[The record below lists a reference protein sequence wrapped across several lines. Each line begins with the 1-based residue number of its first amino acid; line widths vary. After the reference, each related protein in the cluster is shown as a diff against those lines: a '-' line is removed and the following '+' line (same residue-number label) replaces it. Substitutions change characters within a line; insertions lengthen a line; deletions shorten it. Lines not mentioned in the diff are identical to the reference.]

1 MKQLLRAIGLLL
13 ILGLVATS
21 IFAGGT
27 KESAEMEGEDGP
39 TTIIYYLWDD
49 PTYARIVEA
58 FNESQD
64 EIFVD
69 AQYIPAGD
77 YEAKLTTLLSGGAE
91 MDAFMQK
98 RQADRFPHY
107 ASGYIE
113 PLEDLVAKHDYDF
126 DMVSAYEDIL
136 KVDGRLLAIPF
147 RGASHYT
154 YFNKRVFAEAGLP
167 TPETYVEKGEWTWEK
182 FEEVAN
188 DVATGDGTVYGGLLY
203 TWGSQHYFPA
213 FQHGVEFVNA
223 EGEIDMHQSVI
234 ESLNMRKRLEESLAI
249 YPLVELKVTK
259 THYSQ
264 AFYRGNLG
272 MLIIGEWF
280 PGMMISAR
288 EEGLLQGFTW
298 DDWGVTRMP
307 MPSDMDQYYGVGNPT
322 FNHVHADSDKKDA
335 AFKFISWM
343 GGPEGAEVVAKA
355 GFLPPLMTEEV
366 RASLATA
373 LPDESSLKYFT
384 ETVPLRSTYQSPYG
398 SRVEQ
403 FMARI
408 AEDYMQGEI
417 SSANLQDEIIVGLTE
432 IIETTN

>member
-13 ILGLVATS
+13 ILGLLATPLFS
-21 IFAGGT
+21 SGSQ
-27 KESAEMEGEDGP
+27 ESAQAEGEDGP

-49 PTYARIVEA
+49 PTYERIVDA

-98 RQADRFPHY
+98 RQADMFPHY
-107 ASGYIE
+107 ASGYIQ
-113 PLEDLVAKHDYDF
+113 PLEELVEKHNYDLE
-126 DMVSAYEDIL
+126 MVSAYESAL
-136 KVDGRLLAIPF
+136 EVEGELLAIPF
-147 RGASHYT
+147 RGASYYT
-154 YFNKRVFAEAGLP
+154 YFNKNVFEEAGVP
-167 TPETYVEKGEWTWEK
+167 TPDTYVEEGEWTWEK

-188 DVATGDGTVYGGLLY
+188 EVATGDGAVYGGLIY

-213 FQHGVEFVNA
+213 YQQGVQFITAN
-223 EGEIDMHQSVI
+223 GEIDMHPSVV
-234 ESLNMRKRLEESLAI
+234 ESLEMRKRLEESLAI

-264 AFYRGNLG
+264 AFYKGNLG
-272 MLIIGEWF
+272 MMIIGEWF
-280 PGMMISAR
+280 PGMMIKAR

-307 MPSDMDQYYGVGNPT
+307 MPSDMDQFYGVGNPT
-322 FNHVHADSDKKDA
+322 FNHVHADSEKKDA
-335 AFKFISWM
+335 AFEFISWM
-343 GGPEGAEVVAKA
+343 GGPQGAKVVAEA

-373 LPDESSLKYFT
+373 LPDEKSLNYFT
-384 ETVPLRSTYQSPYG
+384 ETVPLRSMFLTPYG

-403 FMARI
+403 FLARI
-408 AEDYMQGEI
+408 AEEYMQDEI
-417 SSANLQDEIIVGLTE
+417 SSANLRDEIIVGLTE